1 MEEKQ
6 RRNVVDRILA
16 PILDQL
22 ATLKQPVGRMTFE
35 RLPTPPDVK

>member
-1 MEEKQ
+1 MEEQQ
-6 RRNVVDRILA
+6 RRNAVDRILT

-22 ATLKQPVGRMTFE
+22 ATLQQQVGRMTFE